1 MVREIFVA
9 EAATTILSIP
19 IPHSTPLGKISS
31 FGYPML
37 RVFSLS
43 NLPIERLSSMI
54 AMGIRNCPIGRLW
67 KARMPQCI
75 KMLLWRIG
83 ANAIP
88 TRKNLQRKMQHIDP
102 SCILC
107 SAEVE
112 SCVHLFFECHFARA
126 LWTFSG
132 WGLRIN
138 VASLNSG
145 EDILKLIL
153 NPQNAPIP
161 SQDHWTISLNMALIV
176 DEILKARNLQFFNQ
190 EQADLNKACLNVQ
203 ARFQEIFKVFSPNF
217 LPASTVGPS
226 VWSLPPLDHIKINV
240 DVALDST
247 KSALAVVARNHLGEV
262 LFIWGKV
269 HHLCSPMIA
278 EASALLWTV
287 QLAS

>member
-1 MVREIFVA
+1 
-9 EAATTILSIP
+9 
-19 IPHSTPLGKISS
+19 
-31 FGYPML
+31 
-37 RVFSLS
+37 
-43 NLPIERLSSMI
+43 
-54 AMGIRNCPIGRLW
+54 
-67 KARMPQCI
+67 
-75 KMLLWRIG
+75 
-83 ANAIP
+83 
-88 TRKNLQRKMQHIDP
+88 MQHIDP

-112 SCVHLFFECHFARA
+112 SYVHLFFECHFARA
-126 LWTFSG
+126 LWTISG

-153 NPQNAPIP
+153 NPPNAPIP

-176 DEILKARNLQFFNQ
+176 DEMLKARNLQFFNQ
-190 EQADLNKACLNVQ
+190 EQAYLNKACLNVQ

-262 LFIWGKV
+262 LFI
-269 HHLCSPMIA
+269 
-278 EASALLWTV
+278 
-287 QLAS
+287 

>member
-1 MVREIFVA
+1 
-9 EAATTILSIP
+9 
-19 IPHSTPLGKISS
+19 
-31 FGYPML
+31 
-37 RVFSLS
+37 
-43 NLPIERLSSMI
+43 
-54 AMGIRNCPIGRLW
+54 
-67 KARMPQCI
+67 
-75 KMLLWRIG
+75 
-83 ANAIP
+83 
-88 TRKNLQRKMQHIDP
+88 
-102 SCILC
+102 
-107 SAEVE
+107 
-112 SCVHLFFECHFARA
+112 
-126 LWTFSG
+126 
-132 WGLRIN
+132 
-138 VASLNSG
+138 
-145 EDILKLIL
+145 
-153 NPQNAPIP
+153 
-161 SQDHWTISLNMALIV
+161 MALIV

-247 KSALAVVARNHLGEV
+247 KSALAVVAHNHLGEV